1 MKPEEAVDLDLEME
15 VIGQKLHSPTLNCN
29 YYVRK

>member
-1 MKPEEAVDLDLEME
+1 MKPEEALDLEME
-15 VIGQKLHSPTLNCN
+15 IIWKLHYPTLNCN